1 MFIIPKTLNIY
12 HKTNMILKNTGSRIF
27 VINLFADFILSKI
40 PHNEETIIKVV
51 DCVNFFIIKGKTT
64 YNQVLDL
71 TIVLEEFLKKYS
83 NHLGKIKLSHT
94 VDLIE
99 YDVKMNNPKTFE
111 FVYHNSPN
119 CSYNHKQIENYENN
133 KSSYD
138 YNHIVTEITDE
149 DMVSV
154 SEFPYGHSLGQ
165 GRLHYYYGKHIFYSI
180 PTNYPVNTLIFS
192 FSKDKNEE
200 GEPIFSVRQSN
211 SQSIDKVLTSAILDV
226 FDFDMSWME
235 SKIKKVDWS
244 LELLN
249 PLEEYHFIKKINPN
263 LIII

>member
-1 MFIIPKTLNIY
+1 
-12 HKTNMILKNTGSRIF
+12 MILKNTDSRIL
-27 VINLFADFILSKI
+27 ITNLFADFILSKI

-51 DCVNFFIIKGKTT
+51 DCTNFFIIKGKTS

-71 TIVLEEFLKKYS
+71 TIILDEFLKKYED
-83 NHLGKIKLSHT
+83 HLGKVKLSHT

-99 YDVKMNNPKTFE
+99 YDVKMNIPNDFE
-111 FVYHNSPN
+111 FVYHNSVN
-119 CSYNHKQIENYENN
+119 CSYHYTQIELYENK

-138 YNHIVTEITDE
+138 YNHIITEITDE

-154 SEFPYGHSLGQ
+154 SEFPHGYSLGQ

-192 FSKDKNEE
+192 MSKNKTED
-200 GEPIFSVRQSN
+200 GEPIFSVRS
-211 SQSIDKVLTSAILDV
+211 SISTFIDMTLTSAILDV
-226 FDFDMSWME
+226 FDFDMSWLE
-235 SKIKKVDWS
+235 KEIKKADWS

-249 PLEEYHFIKKINPN
+249 PLDEYDFIKKINKN
-263 LIII
+263 LVIV

>member
-1 MFIIPKTLNIY
+1 
-12 HKTNMILKNTGSRIF
+12 MILKNTDSRIL
-27 VINLFADFILSKI
+27 ITNLFADFILSKI

-51 DCVNFFIIKGKTT
+51 DCTNFFIIKGKTS

-71 TIVLEEFLKKYS
+71 TIILDEFLKKYED
-83 NHLGKIKLSHT
+83 NLGKVKLSHT

-99 YDVKMNNPKTFE
+99 YDVKMNIPNDFE
-111 FVYHNSPN
+111 FVYHNSVN
-119 CSYNHKQIENYENN
+119 CSYHYTQIELYENK

-138 YNHIVTEITDE
+138 YNHIITEITDE

-154 SEFPYGHSLGQ
+154 SEFPHGYSLGQ

-192 FSKDKNEE
+192 MSKNKTED
-200 GEPIFSVRQSN
+200 GEPIFSVRS
-211 SQSIDKVLTSAILDV
+211 SISTFIDMTLTSAILDV
-226 FDFDMSWME
+226 FDFDMSWLE
-235 SKIKKVDWS
+235 KEIKKADWS

-249 PLEEYHFIKKINPN
+249 PLDEYDFIKKINKN
-263 LIII
+263 LVIV

>member
-1 MFIIPKTLNIY
+1 
-12 HKTNMILKNTGSRIF
+12 MILKNTDSRILI
-27 VINLFADFILSKI
+27 INLFSDFILSKI

-51 DCVNFFIIKGKTT
+51 DCTNFFIIKGKTS

-71 TIVLEEFLKKYS
+71 TIILDEFLKKYED
-83 NHLGKIKLSHT
+83 NLGKVKLTHT

-99 YDVKMNNPKTFE
+99 YDVKMNIPNYFE
-111 FVYHNSPN
+111 FVYHNTIN
-119 CSYNHKQIENYENN
+119 CSYHHKQIESYENK

-138 YNHIVTEITDE
+138 YNQIITEITDE

-154 SEFPYGHSLGQ
+154 SEFPHGYSLGQ

-192 FSKDKNEE
+192 MSKNKTED
-200 GEPIFSVRQSN
+200 GEPILSVRS
-211 SQSIDKVLTSAILDV
+211 SMSTFIDMTLTSAILDV
-226 FDFDMSWME
+226 FDFDMSWLE
-235 SKIKKVDWS
+235 KEIKKVDWS

-249 PLEEYHFIKKINPN
+249 PLDEYDFIKKINKN
-263 LIII
+263 LVIA

>member
-1 MFIIPKTLNIY
+1 
-12 HKTNMILKNTGSRIF
+12 MILKNTDSRILI
-27 VINLFADFILSKI
+27 INLFSDFILSKI

-51 DCVNFFIIKGKTT
+51 DCTNFFIIKGKTS

-71 TIVLEEFLKKYS
+71 TIILDEFLKKYED
-83 NHLGKIKLSHT
+83 NLGKVKLTHT

-99 YDVKMNNPKTFE
+99 YDVKMNIPNYFE
-111 FVYHNSPN
+111 FVYHNTIN
-119 CSYNHKQIENYENN
+119 CSYHHKQIESYENK

-138 YNHIVTEITDE
+138 YNQIITEITDE

-154 SEFPYGHSLGQ
+154 SEFPHGYSLGQ

-192 FSKDKNEE
+192 MSKNKTED
-200 GEPIFSVRQSN
+200 GEPIFSVRS
-211 SQSIDKVLTSAILDV
+211 SISTYIDMTLTSAILDV
-226 FDFDMSWME
+226 FDFDMSWLE
-235 SKIKKVDWS
+235 KEIKKADWS

-249 PLEEYHFIKKINPN
+249 PLDEYDFIKKINKN
-263 LIII
+263 LVIV